1 MNYVVFT
8 IMATGILTIAGLT
21 GFALGHAQLAYL
33 EAKGKL

>member
-1 MNYVVFT
+1 MVNFNLIVSAFYIALGSG
-8 IMATGILTIAGLT
+8 IM

>member
-1 MNYVVFT
+1 MVNFTLIASVFY
-8 IMATGILTIAGLT
+8 IALGSGIT

>member
-21 GFALGHAQLAYL
+21 GFALGHAQLAL
-33 EAKGKL
+33 MERFCKL